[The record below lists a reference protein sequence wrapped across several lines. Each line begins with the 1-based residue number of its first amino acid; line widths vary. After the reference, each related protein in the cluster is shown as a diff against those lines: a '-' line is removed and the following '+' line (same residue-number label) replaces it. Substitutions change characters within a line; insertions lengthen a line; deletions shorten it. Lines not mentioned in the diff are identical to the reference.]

1 MSFIAENGHLFRHSD
16 GPGRKWRFCTLN
28 PSKQLAFMWFIQY
41 IINVEKSNG
50 KNPKIP
56 SSGLI
61 YYSYMSTYNVD
72 LPNGVILCHK
82 ILKNNNAIE
91 GKIAHFSG
99 WGKKHTFKYDP
110 SHSS

>member
-1 MSFIAENGHLFRHSD
+1 
-16 GPGRKWRFCTLN
+16 
-28 PSKQLAFMWFIQY
+28 MWFIQC

-82 ILKNNNAIE
+82 VLKNNAIE
-91 GKIAHFSG
+91 GKIAHFSD
-99 WGKKHTFKYDP
+99 WEKKTYF
-110 SHSS
+110 